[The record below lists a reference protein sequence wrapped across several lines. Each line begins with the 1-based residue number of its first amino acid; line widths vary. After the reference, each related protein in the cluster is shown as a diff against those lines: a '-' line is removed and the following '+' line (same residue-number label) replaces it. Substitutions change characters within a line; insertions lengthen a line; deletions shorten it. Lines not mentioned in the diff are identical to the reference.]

1 MSGAR
6 TETRAQPWVSPKP
19 TAMRNS
25 PPMAGALPRTQP
37 QGWTRWRVHFL
48 VQWLVLACLCLVPW
62 ASSSSWAAPANPSI
76 SDEDPLKSVRW
87 KDLRRQFFSG
97 ATVVFDDPVQVQA
110 PVTAENPL
118 QVPISV
124 DASALQGV
132 QEVVVFADL
141 NPIVEV
147 LRFYPQ
153 AAKAKLS
160 FRIKLQQ
167 STPVRAAART
177 ADGVWHLGGTW
188 VNTAGGGCTA
198 PSFGSANPAWLT
210 QLNDVSGRQWS
221 EGPNAGRMR
230 MRIVHPM
237 DTGLVSGIPAFFL
250 ENLEF
255 RDAATQ
261 ELLMRVKPFEPVSEN
276 PVFTLERAS
285 GSGPVVVSGRDNNG
299 NPVASTI
306 AP

>member
-1 MSGAR
+1 
-6 TETRAQPWVSPKP
+6 
-19 TAMRNS
+19 
-25 PPMAGALPRTQP
+25 MAGALPCTSL
-37 QGWTRWRVHFL
+37 QGLARRLVH
-48 VQWLVLACLCLVPW
+48 WLALLACLCLVPW
-62 ASSSSWAAPANPSI
+62 ASSASWAAPANPSI
-76 SDEDPLKSVRW
+76 ADEDPLKSVRW
-87 KDLRRQFFSG
+87 KDLRRQFFGG
-97 ATVVFDDPVQVQA
+97 ATVVFDDPVRVQA
-110 PVTAENPL
+110 PDTAENPL

-132 QEVVVFADL
+132 QEVLVFADL

-147 LRFYPQ
+147 LRFFPQ

-177 ADGVWHLGGTW
+177 ADGVWHMGGTW

-198 PSFGSANPAWLT
+198 PSLGSANPAWLT

-255 RDAATQ
+255 RDAASQ